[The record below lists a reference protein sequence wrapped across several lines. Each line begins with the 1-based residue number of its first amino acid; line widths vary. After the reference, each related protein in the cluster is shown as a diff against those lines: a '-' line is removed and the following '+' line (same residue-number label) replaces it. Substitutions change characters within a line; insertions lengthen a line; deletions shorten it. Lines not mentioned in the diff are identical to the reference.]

1 MAYTITPLSGIDF
14 NDTQTVAE
22 LALNG
27 TTAPTFGPLGAEVF
41 ASDGFRYVFA
51 QAGAAIAASLTTC
64 SVNASTFIATP
75 SAGTY
80 SGPLVAMAS
89 GDYGW
94 FGKASV

>member
-1 MAYTITPLSGIDF
+1 MAYSVTPISGVDLTSAVPT
-14 NDTQTVAE
+14 N
-22 LALNG
+22 LAQDGSTLI
-27 TTAPTFGPLGAEVF
+27 PTMGPLGNEVF
-41 ASDGFRYVFA
+41 GSDGFRYVFA